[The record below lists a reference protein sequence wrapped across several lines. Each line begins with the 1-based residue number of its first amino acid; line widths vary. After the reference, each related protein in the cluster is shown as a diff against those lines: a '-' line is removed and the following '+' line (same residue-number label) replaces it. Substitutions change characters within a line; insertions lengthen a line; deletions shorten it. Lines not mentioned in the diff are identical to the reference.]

1 MKNKCPLLL
10 ILLMIGCAI
19 TSFINTVDVSLNQNN
34 NAKLK
39 LIAIVE
45 KIANKHNLTKD
56 DSESILGEKIC
67 YFGKSYHYYIFDL
80 CELDNKISV
89 KFIHEARLSSNS
101 TSGSEPEKEFLEV
114 IRNTFSSDIIDISY
128 HFNE

>member
-1 MKNKCPLLL
+1 
-10 ILLMIGCAI
+10 MIGCAI
-19 TSFINTVDVSLNQNN
+19 TSFINKVDVSLNQNN

-39 LIAIVE
+39 LMTIVE
-45 KIANKHNLTKD
+45 KIANKYNLTKD
-56 DSESILGEKIC
+56 DSESIHGEKIC
-67 YFGKSYHYYIFDL
+67 YFGEPYHYYTFDL
-80 CELDNKISV
+80 HELDNKISV